1 MASKLAGKPVRSM
14 WLGALLG
21 ITVAAWGIA
30 AHGATAQEGPK
41 PPRVR
46 QLMQSA
52 QDHYKRGDYEA
63 AALLFAQAEERQSDL
78 TSTEQRD
85 LRGFVKQNTQAL
97 ETQREGAVQ
106 LRRAQEALA
115 QGKTQDAAKLL
126 RAANAN
132 PYLSAQDK
140 QALAK
145 LNDDVRGPSNNS
157 KSASR
162 TMAKPMVTA
171 PAKNDAKGL
180 LAAARA
186 ALQRGELDVAD
197 AYAAEAEKAN
207 SGLASWFQAPWN
219 DSPSKV
225 RRDVQAARA
234 KLMPVV
240 AKESADKKDTGGLFG
255 LKNLF
260 KKDEKRPSEGPE
272 QSKDPGVFAKNP
284 PKSAHPKD
292 AGPVAKNTQKSAQPG
307 KTPEGP
313 AVRQTTYPAKQSGD
327 AATNLAQARKMIKAG
342 YRALDNDDVE
352 TARKLALKAKD
363 LRPNLEW
370 WEDNPDRL
378 LADVQRRS
386 STKPMTAQKP
396 GVNPAD
402 ARILVKEARSL
413 LQENRLEEAE
423 KLCQQAAGSTGIRW
437 GLFEDTP
444 DRLKNDIHKAK
455 TKRDRDESARLLAEA
470 RKLHQMGNHHE
481 ARVKAL
487 RAQELHGPYSV
498 WDLGD
503 RPQKLLEEIQRAE
516 TKKGPADTP
525 SMNVAKPKEQSKGQA
540 NQNPPAL
547 AKNAQKKSQPAA
559 KAPPLFS
566 GTAQAA
572 VKPRAVALLNEAR
585 VLQRQGKLLEA
596 RAKAVEAKSFK
607 VVFGP
612 EEDSPESCLLSLS
625 AQCDRHVQLMIKSA
639 TDHVMN
645 HPTDNQRF
653 HKAEADLGSAR
664 KLAHAFGQ
672 STRHL
677 DEKSKWLQQAAASVG
692 VSVAGAQGVGQD
704 ASQVVN
710 AGTPQH
716 TQARQVGME
725 KLDKAFLELK
735 AGNWPLAR
743 RFAEEAFHPS
753 FGIQKEAADLLRSI
767 DADEHNHRMNMAS
780 RNADAGIEAFMR
792 RDYRRAGTLFTSV
805 DLHLLHPAK
814 AERIR
819 EIIATAE
826 MQPGA
831 VQQTVAKTGAQ
842 GVIPGETPGAGSA
855 TDVGQSVEDAT
866 SRFRALEEVQFQRLR
881 ELGLTAQKNAMD
893 LFKQGQE
900 PRAVDLLSE
909 YLAQVAETQLDPEK
923 MNLLKR
929 PIENRLN
936 QYRTIAA
943 QKAMEKQ
950 ASNIAMKHNEGDRV
964 RKISKTQEEVAR
976 LMKTYASFQREGK
989 FEEALAEAR
998 KAKELDPDNVA
1009 ADAAIL
1015 ISTTAINQKRW
1026 DRNKAM
1032 NEKMFVG
1039 EMSNNLGPYVN
1050 MEGPVTFD
1058 KTVHDRAKLRDGGK
1072 NGFMSQTRT
1081 PTERAIERR
1090 LYEPIS
1096 VNFRDMPLYQVIED
1110 LHSMTGLNIVPE
1122 RDALQEANISLDMP
1136 LSLSVEKLQLKS
1148 VLNLLLQQTK
1158 LTYVIRDE
1166 VLLITTPERGK
1177 GRLRTVTYPVAD
1189 LVVPV
1194 NNSPTPSVYSMQDAL
1209 ARHIASSAGVVAQ
1222 PVSPHTGPFSLPHGT
1237 AVSSQSSGN
1246 AGPFASASNPMAQ
1259 SPLTQASRQ
1268 NQTIEG
1274 LLMELIQN
1282 TVANNTWSNV
1292 GGQGT
1297 IQYFPLGMALVIN
1310 QTQEV
1315 QEEVAALLAAL
1326 RRLQE
1331 LEVAIEM
1338 KLVSVSEA
1346 FFERVGLDFDLNI
1359 RTNNSRVEPLLTS
1372 SQFKPFG
1379 QINSIPSGI
1388 VSGLTPAGVLTPDLN
1403 IPVRAT
1409 SFDFSIPPFGGFP
1422 GTLAGDGGLAVGLAF
1437 LSDIQVFMFMEAAQ
1451 GDRRTNVMQAP
1462 KLTVFNGQTAT
1473 LTVAD
1478 QQFFLTSVSLIQ
1490 ANAQLFFSPNNQ
1502 PFPLGVTLTVT
1513 PVVSADRRFVRINL
1527 VPALTNLASATVP
1540 LIPVQIPV
1548 PQLFEGPGSGN
1559 TTSGQPTIF
1568 QMFFQQPAFTTI
1580 TLDTTV
1586 SVPDGGTVLLGG
1598 LKTMSEARNEF
1609 GPPILSKIPY
1619 LSRLFRNV
1627 GYGREG
1633 QSLMI
1638 MVTPRIIINEEEE
1651 NIFLGILPAIPRP

>member
-14 WLGALLG
+14 WLGALVG
-21 ITVAAWGIA
+21 IAVAVWGIA
-30 AHGATAQEGPK
+30 APNAAAQDGLK

-46 QLMQSA
+46 QLLQSA

-63 AALLFAQAEERQSDL
+63 AAQLFAQAEARQSDL
-78 TSTEQRD
+78 SATEQRD
-85 LRGFVKQNTQAL
+85 LRAFVKQNSQAL
-97 ETQREGAVQ
+97 ETQRDGAVQ
-106 LRRAQEALA
+106 LLRAQEALA
-115 QGKTQDAAKLL
+115 QGKAHDAAKLL
-126 RAANAN
+126 RAVNAN

-140 QALAK
+140 QTLAK
-145 LNDDVRGPSNNS
+145 LNDEVRGPSNNS
-157 KSASR
+157 KTASR
-162 TMAKPMVTA
+162 TMANPKVTA
-171 PAKNDAKGL
+171 PAKNDPKSL

-186 ALQRGELDVAD
+186 ALQRGEWDVAD
-197 AYAAEAEKAN
+197 AYAVEAEKAT

-234 KLMPVV
+234 KQMPVV
-240 AKESADKKDTGGLFG
+240 AKEGADKKDTGGLFG
-255 LKNLF
+255 FKNLF
-260 KKDEKRPSEGPE
+260 KKDEKRPVEGPE
-272 QSKDPGVFAKNP
+272 LSKDQGPFAKNPPKAAQPKDAGPFAKNP
-284 PKSAHPKD
+284 PKSA
-292 AGPVAKNTQKSAQPG
+292 QPN

-313 AVRQTTYPAKQSGD
+313 AVRQTTYPATKQAGD
-327 AATNLAQARKMIKAG
+327 AAANQALARKMIKAG
-342 YRALDNDDVE
+342 YRALDSDDVE
-352 TARKLALKAKD
+352 TARKLALQAKD

-378 LADVQRRS
+378 LADVQRRAS
-386 STKPMTAQKP
+386 AKPMTAQKS

-413 LQENRLEEAE
+413 LQENRLEEAD

-444 DRLKNDIHKAK
+444 DKLKNDIHKAK

-516 TKKGPADTP
+516 TKKGPSEAPT
-525 SMNVAKPKEQSKGQA
+525 NVAKPKEQSKGPA

-559 KAPPLFS
+559 KAPPLVS

-572 VKPRAVALLNEAR
+572 AKPRAVALLNEAR

-645 HPTDNQRF
+645 HPTDGQRF

-664 KLAHAFGQ
+664 KLAQAFGQ
-672 STRHL
+672 STRQL
-677 DEKSKWLQQAAASVG
+677 DEKSKWVQQAATSVG
-692 VSVAGAQGVGQD
+692 VHVAGAKGIGQD
-704 ASQVVN
+704 SSHLVN
-710 AGTPQH
+710 AEAA
-716 TQARQVGME
+716 QARQVGIE

-753 FGIQKEAADLLRSI
+753 FGIQKEAADLMRSI

-780 RNADAGIEAFMR
+780 RNADAGIDAFIR
-792 RDYRRAGTLFTSV
+792 RDYRRAESLFASV
-805 DLHLLHPAK
+805 DMHLLHPAK

-819 EIIATAE
+819 EIIATPE

-831 VQQTVAKTGAQ
+831 VQQTVAKTGVP
-842 GVIPGETPGAGSA
+842 GVIPGDKPGAASA
-855 TDVGQSVEDAT
+855 TDIVQDVEDAT
-866 SRFRALEEVQFQRLR
+866 TRFRAMEEVQFQRLR

-900 PRAVDLLSE
+900 LRAVDLLSE
-909 YLAQVAETQLDPEK
+909 YLAQVTETQLDAEK
-923 MNLLKR
+923 IVLLKR

-950 ASNIAMKHNEGDRV
+950 ASTIAMKHNEGDRV
-964 RKISKTQEEVAR
+964 RKISKNQEQVAA
-976 LMKTYASFQREGK
+976 LMKSYAAFQREGK
-989 FEEALAEAR
+989 FKEALAEAR

-1015 ISTTAINQKRW
+1015 ISTTAENQRNW
-1026 DRNKAM
+1026 DRNKAIQEQRFVREM
-1032 NEKMFVG
+1032 NTDT
-1039 EMSNNLGPYVN
+1039 GPDVS
-1050 MEGPVTFD
+1050 MQGPVSFD
-1058 KTVHDRAKLRDGGK
+1058 KTVHDRAKMRDGGK
-1072 NGFMSQTRT
+1072 NGFLSQTRT
-1081 PTERAIERR
+1081 PAEKLIERR
-1090 LYEPIS
+1090 LYEPVS
-1096 VNFRDMPLYQVIED
+1096 YGGFKDTPLYQVLDD
-1110 LHSMTGLNIVPE
+1110 LNAITGLNIVPD
-1122 RDALQEANISLDMP
+1122 RATLQDANISLDMP
-1136 LSLSVEKLQLKS
+1136 LSLPAVEKVSLKS
-1148 VLNLLLQQTK
+1148 ILNLILDQAK
-1158 LTYVIRDE
+1158 LTYVIQNE
-1166 VLLITTPERGK
+1166 VLLITTPDRGK

-1194 NNSPTPSVYSMQDAL
+1194 TNNATPSVYSMHDAL
-1209 ARHIASSAGVVAQ
+1209 ARHIASSSGVVAQ

-1246 AGPFASASNPMAQ
+1246 AGAFASNPMTQ
-1259 SPLTQASRQ
+1259 SPLMQASRQ
-1268 NQTIEG
+1268 NQTLEG

-1282 TVANNTWSNV
+1282 TVDHNSWANV

-1346 FFERVGLDFDLNI
+1346 FFERVGMDFDLNI
-1359 RTNNSRVEPLLTS
+1359 RTNNTRIEPLLTS

-1379 QINSIPSGI
+1379 QINTIPNGI
-1388 VSGLTPAGVLTPDLN
+1388 VSGLTPAGVLTPDLA
-1403 IPVRAT
+1403 IPVRST

-1422 GTLAGDGGLAVGLAF
+1422 GTLAGDGGLALGLAF

-1478 QQFFLTSVSLIQ
+1478 QQFFMTSVSLIQ

-1527 VPALTNLASATVP
+1527 IPTLTNLASATVP

-1598 LKTMSEARNEF
+1598 LKTLSEARNEF

-1627 GYGREG
+1627 GYGREA

-1651 NIFLGILPAIPRP
+1651 QIFLGQLPTIPRP